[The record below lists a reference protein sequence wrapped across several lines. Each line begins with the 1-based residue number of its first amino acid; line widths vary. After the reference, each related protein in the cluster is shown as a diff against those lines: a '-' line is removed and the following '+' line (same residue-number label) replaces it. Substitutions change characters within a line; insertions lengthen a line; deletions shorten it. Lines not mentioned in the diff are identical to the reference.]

1 MRNIDFGY
9 WLEGFFEIAEA
20 ETLTAKQVK
29 IIQEHLKLTQAREE
43 LTGLSLWL
51 DGFLKGANKSLD
63 LGLDKEQTSLIKDEL
78 KKRVINVMDKQGDFD
93 LQKFQEIL
101 ELRGLDLQK
110 SVLASP
116 KSIFIC

>member
-9 WLEGFFEIAEA
+9 WLEGFFEIAEV

-51 DGFLKGANKSLD
+51 DGFLKGAAKSSD

-78 KKRVINVMDKQGDFD
+78 KKRVINVMDKQGGFD
-93 LQKFQEIL
+93 LKKLQEIPGF
-101 ELRGLDLQK
+101 RDLDPQ
-110 SVLASP
+110 